1 MTTASPLP
9 EEPPALPDP
18 VSPNQEQSP
27 ENRKIM
33 SRRLIIQAK
42 KELEDGERLQAGEK
56 AWGAVAQHLKII
68 GEQRGWSRTAH
79 RHLDAIGRHI
89 VIEYNEPGLANALSD
104 AYHKGHENFY
114 ENQRSIEELEETI
127 DGVEEA
133 LPVLEAIESEGPRY
147 FRINSNNQLRRLREL
162 TGDHD
167 LQIGD
172 ESNVGFSLRHLSN
185 FND

>member
-33 SRRLIIQAK
+33 SRRLIIQSK

-89 VIEYNEPGLANALSD
+89 VIRD
-104 AYHKGHENFY
+104 
-114 ENQRSIEELEETI
+114 
-127 DGVEEA
+127 
-133 LPVLEAIESEGPRY
+133 
-147 FRINSNNQLRRLREL
+147 
-162 TGDHD
+162 
-167 LQIGD
+167 
-172 ESNVGFSLRHLSN
+172 
-185 FND
+185 

>member
-1 MTTASPLP
+1 MPTVPPLP
-9 EEPPALPDP
+9 EPGDQTLED
-18 VSPNQEQSP
+18 
-27 ENRKIM
+27 RKAI
-33 SRRLIIQAK
+33 SRRFVQHAWQ
-42 KELEDGERLQAGEK
+42 ELARGNRLQAGEK

-68 GEQRGWSRTAH
+68 GEQRGWNRTAH

-133 LPVLEAIESEGPRY
+133 LPMLEAIESEGPRY
-147 FRINSNNQLRRLREL
+147 FRIDSNNQLRRLREL
-162 TGDHD
+162 TGNRD

-172 ESNVGFSLRHLSN
+172 ESNVGFSLRHLPN